1 MKKVIGFIMAFVL
14 IAGLL
19 PGSCRAAGKKFS
31 DVPDSQWYAVYI
43 NELSGH
49 KNQIIGGYPGGTFG
63 PADDVLAAQL
73 ITMVLRAKGY
83 TNLKYYQGY
92 VDKALELGLVKKGE
106 FDSYTRVI
114 TRAEIARVIA
124 RAVKGEKFPE
134 NLTDYK
140 ALIKDF
146 GSIPE
151 NFSEDILKVYYLG
164 IVEGGPGGY
173 NAGGSTSRAAASKMI
188 LAMLEP
194 KYRATVT
201 LRIDDDYVIS
211 KGYTIQ
217 VNKNGNFKYIGVY
230 TDKDIL
236 FEGEELRIN
245 ISLYLKNLDK
255 QWEEA
260 GKVIASKFGKAAAK
274 QIIDYASQKNFDNY
288 RTMRISKR
296 FTFDG
301 QEMSVGSLEGD
312 DILTI
317 TVYEP
322 K

>member
-1 MKKVIGFIMAFVL
+1 MKKVIGFIMTFVL

-49 KNQIIGGYPGGTFG
+49 KNQIIGGYPGGRFG

-73 ITMVLRAKGY
+73 ITMVLRSKGY

-146 GSIPE
+146 DSIPE
-151 NFSEDILKVYYLG
+151 AFREDILKVYYLG

-173 NAGGSTSRAAASKMI
+173 NPGGSTSRAAASKMI

-201 LRIDDDYVIS
+201 LRIDDEYILHD
-211 KGYTIQ
+211 GYKIHM
-217 VNKNGNFKYIGVY
+217 NKNGNSYYIGVAI
-230 TDKDIL
+230 DKDFL
-236 FEGEELRIN
+236 FEGEELRVS
-245 ISLYLKNLDK
+245 ISLYRNDLDK
-255 QWEEA
+255 QWEETE
-260 GKVIASKFGKAAAK
+260 KLLASKFGENAAK
-274 QIIDYASQKNFDNY
+274 QIVDYASQKNLENY
-288 RTMRISKR
+288 RTMRISKK
-296 FTFDG
+296 FTFGG
-301 QEMSVGSLEGD
+301 QDISVGSLEGD
-312 DILTI
+312 DILTVTI
-317 TVYEP
+317 YEP